1 MKDFKRVA
9 LRPGE
14 SKRVAFTLHPSQLGF
29 IGADERYRVEPGLFD
44 VWLAPHA
51 QGGSTATFRLV
62 GPPSVSDGR

>member
-1 MKDFKRVA
+1 MATGTPATA
-9 LRPGE
+9 LLSRLGL
-14 SKRVAFTLHPSQLGF
+14 AFTLHPSQLGF